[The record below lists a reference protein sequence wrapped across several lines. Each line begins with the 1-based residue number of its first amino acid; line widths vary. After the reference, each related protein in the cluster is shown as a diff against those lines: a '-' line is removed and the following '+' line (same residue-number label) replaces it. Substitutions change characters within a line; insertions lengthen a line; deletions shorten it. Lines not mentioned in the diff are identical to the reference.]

1 MKSLK
6 LQIILLRTKKEH
18 INLEIMNL
26 SRLIYNETH
35 HDSSIKLLPQASLAW
50 NRVHECKGPSKIVFA
65 LWVAQKV
72 KGIILWIDEAHN
84 QQTLNPDGIY
94 PYVNPAKFLFANIRR
109 KEDILWCTE
118 EAMRYAA
125 CPLIIVN
132 ISSFNP
138 SLTPIRRINLAGG
151 KTKENVMVV
160 LLTSEE
166 YEGVQGVETRWHM
179 APIHDDINL
188 NRKWRLERLRAR
200 MAPPKF
206 WSVSHH
212 HKTGFQKI

>member
-1 MKSLK
+1 
-6 LQIILLRTKKEH
+6 
-18 INLEIMNL
+18 MNL

-65 LWVAQKV
+65 LWLAQKV

-138 SLTPIRRINLAGG
+138 G
-151 KTKENVMVV
+151 
-160 LLTSEE
+160 
-166 YEGVQGVETRWHM
+166 
-179 APIHDDINL
+179 
-188 NRKWRLERLRAR
+188 
-200 MAPPKF
+200 
-206 WSVSHH
+206 
-212 HKTGFQKI
+212 

>member
-1 MKSLK
+1 MDLNH
-6 LQIILLRTKKEH
+6 LTYKES
-18 INLEIMNL
+18 N
-26 SRLIYNETH
+26 
-35 HDSSIKLLPQASLAW
+35 SSNSITILPQATLAW
-50 NRVHECKGPSKIVFA
+50 NRVHECKGPSKIIFA
-65 LWVAQKV
+65 LWLAQIV
-72 KGIILWIDEAHN
+72 NGTILWISEAHN

-94 PYVNPAKFLFANIRR
+94 PYVNPAQFLFAKMRH
-109 KEDILWCTE
+109 KEDILWSIE
-118 EAMRYAA
+118 EAMRSAA
-125 CPLIIVN
+125 CPLIVVD

-138 SLTPIRRINLAGG
+138 GLTPIRRINLAGREIQ
-151 KTKENVMVV
+151 ENVMAVF
-160 LLTSEE
+160 LTSDE

-188 NRKWRLERLRAR
+188 KRKWRLERLKAR

>member
-1 MKSLK
+1 
-6 LQIILLRTKKEH
+6 
-18 INLEIMNL
+18 MNL
-26 SRLIYNETH
+26 SRLIYNETY

-50 NRVHECKGPSKIVFA
+50 NRVHECKGSSKIVFA
-65 LWVAQKV
+65 LWLVQKV
-72 KGIILWIDEAHN
+72 KGTILWIDEAHN

-94 PYVNPAKFLFANIRR
+94 PYVNPAKFLFTNIRH

-118 EAMRYAA
+118 EAMRYTA

-138 SLTPIRRINLAGG
+138 GLTAIRRINLAGE

-160 LLTSEE
+160 LLTSDE

-179 APIHDDINL
+179 SPIHDDISL
-188 NRKWRLERLRAR
+188 KRKWRLERLKAR
-200 MAPPKF
+200 MAPPKL
-206 WSVSHH
+206 WSVYHDN
-212 HKTGFQKI
+212 KTGFQKT

>member
-1 MKSLK
+1 
-6 LQIILLRTKKEH
+6 
-18 INLEIMNL
+18 MNL

-35 HDSSIKLLPQASLAW
+35 HDSSIRLLPQASLAW
-50 NRVHECKGPSKIVFA
+50 NHVHECKGPSKIVFA
-65 LWVAQKV
+65 LWLAQKV

-109 KEDILWCTE
+109 KEDILWCAE

-138 SLTPIRRINLAGG
+138 GLTSIRRINLAGG

-160 LLTSEE
+160 LLKSEE